1 MSGHPVP
8 GTEGPAGHEAR
19 PPVDDRKVP
28 WRVFLAIGA
37 LLGVIGVVYWSTAY
51 EESGTVM
58 LILAAGLALWIGAYL
73 WLQQRGPVGPQIEAS
88 QAAGE
93 SLAAA
98 GRGAPGAGATDAG
111 TTDGQAGAHYL
122 PHASAWPFAIG
133 LGAATVANG
142 LVLGLWVI
150 VPGAALLAVGVG
162 GFVRQTRR
170 RD

>member
-1 MSGHPVP
+1 VSEHAVP
-8 GTEGPAGHEAR
+8 GTEGPRGHEIR

-28 WRVFLAIGA
+28 LRVFLFIGGFLVA
-37 LLGVIGVVYWSTAY
+37 LGLFYWSTAY

-58 LILAAGLALWIGAYL
+58 LLLAGVLAVWVAVYL
-73 WLQQRGPVGPQIEAS
+73 WLQQRGPRSAEI
-88 QAAGE
+88 E
-93 SLAAA
+93 SLQAVGEEAAAA
-98 GRGAPGAGATDAG
+98 GVGRPGTGAPEGAE
-111 TTDGQAGAHYL
+111 HYL

-133 LGAATVANG
+133 LGAATLANG

-150 VPGAALLAVGVG
+150 VPGAALLALGIG